1 MFSTGPFLGSPH
13 KLDTTIPPTLFL
25 MLTLAAPP
33 QKKSVIAA
41 ISHPRLFYILYI
53 HVGSTQLSGS
63 FHERFHST
71 RGTHMEGS
79 IWSSR
84 SFHVGSPHSPGNSI
98 KKLVHFLPFIKKYGY
113 FSFHSEATK
122 RQFFFSVKFRDL
134 PLSFG
139 KFS

>member
-53 HVGSTQLSGS
+53 HVP
-63 FHERFHST
+63 
-71 RGTHMEGS
+71 
-79 IWSSR
+79 
-84 SFHVGSPHSPGNSI
+84 FHVMQVLHRPLGMLH
-98 KKLVHFLPFIKKYGY
+98 
-113 FSFHSEATK
+113 
-122 RQFFFSVKFRDL
+122 FFSVWL
-134 PLSFG
+134 YGYVWAAES
-139 KFS
+139 